1 VSGEANDETAIDGG
15 LDHHQ
20 IVVLDQPQSICG
32 LGGGS
37 QRP

>member
-1 VSGEANDETAIDGG
+1 MSGEANDETAIDGG

-20 IVVLDQPQSICG
+20 IVVSDQPQSICG
-32 LGGGS
+32 LDGGL